1 MPRPALPHP
10 ARRAQMAEH
19 TRDHCRRRMV
29 LCLQGC
35 GMDMYAEKRDEHH
48 VKFCD
53 ERYELCVLRCG
64 RKIRARDKFEHMEHE
79 CVRRHAKR

>member
-1 MPRPALPHP
+1 
-10 ARRAQMAEH
+10 
-19 TRDHCRRRMV
+19 
-29 LCLQGC
+29 
-35 GMDMYAEKRDEHH
+35 MDMYAEKRDEHH